1 MATRID
7 AAVEKLKAQ
16 LKQAE
21 LRQKQQRAL
30 ERIAAN
36 KRAKAQETRRK
47 ILLGAF
53 TDHLLKTDAQFA
65 PIYMKFAAD
74 YFKRDDDR
82 ELIGLPPIAKLA
94 KD

>member
-1 MATRID
+1 MRPSGWFFEAVARGFARISLWQNR
-7 AAVEKLKAQ
+7 K
-16 LKQAE
+16 
-21 LRQKQQRAL
+21 
-30 ERIAAN
+30 
-36 KRAKAQETRRK
+36 KAQETRRK